1 MAQVIKTIDIT
12 PEWSGIVNGMMMVL
26 EEGNDA
32 APKEGIRAEF
42 RRMAQLLDAFNKVE
56 WGTIIEAAETRR
68 TQWQG
73 IANGDSPDD
82 VVDELYEV
90 RARDTRKGTTEAQD
104 IATLQHKAI
113 DTLRKALGGKF
124 S

>member
-12 PEWSGIVNGMMMVL
+12 PEWSGIVGGMMMVL
-26 EEGNDA
+26 EEGTELGKQEMR
-32 APKEGIRAEF
+32 KEF
-42 RRMAQLLDAFNKVE
+42 KRMAQLLDTFNTVE

-73 IANGDSPDD
+73 IANGDSPPD
-82 VVDELYEV
+82 VIDELYEV
-90 RARDTRKGTTEAQD
+90 KDSDARKGTTEAQD
-104 IATLQHKAI
+104 IATLQQQAI
-113 DTLRKALGGKF
+113 GTLRKALGGKY

>member
-1 MAQVIKTIDIT
+1 MAKTIDIT
-12 PEWSGIVNGMMMVL
+12 PEWSGVIDGMLMVL
-26 EEGNDA
+26 EDGTEEG
-32 APKEGIRAEF
+32 KTGIREEF
-42 RRMAQLLDAFNKVE
+42 RRMAQLLDTFNKVE

-73 IANGDSPDD
+73 IANGDAPAD

-90 RARDTRKGTTEAQD
+90 RASDTRKGTTEAQD
-104 IATLQHKAI
+104 IATMQAQAI
-113 DTLRKALGGKF
+113 DTLRKALGGKY